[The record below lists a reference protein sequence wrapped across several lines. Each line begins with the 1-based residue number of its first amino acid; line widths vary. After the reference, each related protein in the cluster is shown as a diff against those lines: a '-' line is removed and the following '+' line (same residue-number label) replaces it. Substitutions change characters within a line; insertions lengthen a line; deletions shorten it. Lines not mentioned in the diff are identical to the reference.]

1 MELKEFN
8 KLPLRFLPILKG
20 HLRAVGCG
28 AGLVFFPS
36 LKDHSMKSF
45 FLSSATREESE
56 LAGPKDLV
64 KVMPTAGIDSNPS
77 NVIFLTTSMIVPR

>member
-1 MELKEFN
+1 
-8 KLPLRFLPILKG
+8 
-20 HLRAVGCG
+20 
-28 AGLVFFPS
+28 
-36 LKDHSMKSF
+36 MKSF